1 MPPAAPRGTRLA
13 PLLQYR
19 NRAVTGEDWAGGG
32 AVVQPI
38 FHTPVKAAR
47 AALNK
52 SLRQKPYPNR
62 PLKEDEIRV
71 SF

>member
-32 AVVQPI
+32 RRGAAHLPHAGEGGQGSPQQVPSQEAV
-38 FHTPVKAAR
+38 
-47 AALNK
+47 
-52 SLRQKPYPNR
+52 S
-62 PLKEDEIRV
+62 E
-71 SF
+71 